1 MLGVKQVL
9 PTANSAPN
17 LTNAAASVWELTPR
31 PRSMQ
36 VLLDGSLSL
45 QTAEKIVGTPLP
57 PIQATAGQRCLTG
70 ASTSAVTPPRP
81 ITDSVLT
88 AGLWEEVHQ
97 PPDQNNKVPGHL
109 HYVHCHSICTKH
121 IHTHMYSCT

>member
-36 VLLDGSLSL
+36 VLLDGSL
-45 QTAEKIVGTPLP
+45 TPLP
-57 PIQATAGQRCLTG
+57 PIQATAGPALPDWGLNISSDSSQTHHGLCSHGWPLGRG
-70 ASTSAVTPPRP
+70 SPASGPEQQGSRSP
-81 ITDSVLT
+81 VLCT
-88 AGLWEEVHQ
+88 LSF
-97 PPDQNNKVPGHL
+97 HL
-109 HYVHCHSICTKH
+109 H
-121 IHTHMYSCT
+121 